1 MSLNFLRISDLLHLY
16 LTESCCKHICIST
29 YIICITHVHTYTYV
43 LYVYLHILY
52 IYVDKYFGGSTKEN
66 QEKTTQKN
74 NLRTTV
80 IAEIILDS
88 IEFQILWGVEIPSLS
103 K

>member
-1 MSLNFLRISDLLHLY
+1 MSLNFLRISGLLHLY
-16 LTESCCKHICIST
+16 LTESCCKQ
-29 YIICITHVHTYTYV
+29 Y
-43 LYVYLHILY
+43 Y

-66 QEKTTQKN
+66 QEKTTQKT

-88 IEFQILWGVEIPSLS
+88 IEVQILWGVEIPSLS